1 MTAALVALLAAQ
13 LGAGGTLRAPPD
25 PPAVPDSPEPVR
37 RFTLVAAANDGG
49 RARPR
54 LRYAVADAK
63 RFSAVLQELG
73 GVAAEDAVLVVE
85 PNAAALG
92 AAFGAM
98 RARVRAA
105 GDASRVELVFY
116 YSGHSDEVGLL
127 LGNTVVPYPELRR
140 WIEELGADVR
150 VAVLDSCSSGALTRA
165 KGGIRAPSFLLDG
178 STRVSGHAI
187 LTSSA
192 EDEASQES
200 DRIEA
205 SFFTHALVTGLRGA
219 ADASGDGRV
228 TLSEVYQFAFQE
240 TLARTERTRG
250 GAQHPSYDMELVGS
264 GDLVLTDLRGAGSR
278 LVFPDAIA
286 GKLFVRDGGERLVAE
301 LRKFPGRTMELSL
314 APGEYRVVLADGAAL
329 TTAKVALAAGG
340 RTELLPAAL
349 VTAKRE
355 LTAMRGDGTDF
366 AFVPIDVSIFPPLS
380 FNGDRLTV
388 NRFQVGIIASRT
400 TRLRG
405 VGVAPVLWA
414 DDDVVGAQLGWVGN
428 SARGPVTG
436 VQLASGANVAG
447 ALVGAQLASGLGIVR
462 GDAIGVQGAAV
473 VWTTGRLTGV
483 QGAYGFA
490 FSRAVKGAQ
499 LATVAIAREVRGLQ
513 LGLVPLSE
521 DLAGAQLGLVNIGG
535 SVDGLQLG
543 LVNFAR
549 RSKGFQVG
557 LVNVVSGASDGSS
570 VGILNFVRG
579 GEQRLTL
586 LGDVDGGARWELLL
600 GSRRF
605 HSILGARLQRTEN
618 GERWWGAFGL
628 GARLGGR
635 GRLFVDLDLL
645 GEHVKAVET
654 PHLDATLRALAGWR
668 LASRAAIVAGPT
680 ANLMLS
686 FDEAFAPGAGG
697 LGRDVAWFGA
707 EHGRA
712 SAGFVAGL
720 RM

>member
-13 LGAGGTLRAPPD
+13 LSAGGTQRAPPAD
-25 PPAVPDSPEPVR
+25 SGASEPAR

-73 GVAAEDAVLVVE
+73 GVAAGDAVLVVE

-92 AAFGAM
+92 AAFEAM

-105 GDASRVELVFY
+105 GDGSRVELVFY
-116 YSGHSDEVGLL
+116 YSGHSDEDGLL
-127 LGNTVVPYPELRR
+127 LGNTTVPYSQLRR

-178 STRVSGHAI
+178 STRVTGHAI

-286 GKLFVRDGGERLVAE
+286 GKVFVRDGGERLVAE

-349 VTAKRE
+349 VPAPRE
-355 LTAMRGDGTDF
+355 LTAMRGDGAALAIVPVDF
-366 AFVPIDVSIFPPLS
+366 SIFPPLS
-380 FNGDRLTV
+380 TNGDRMTV
-388 NRFQVGIIASRT
+388 NRFQLGIIASRT

-405 VGVAPVLWA
+405 VGIAPVLWA
-414 DDDVVGAQLGWVGN
+414 EDDVVGAQLGWAGN
-428 SARGPVTG
+428 SSRGPVTG
-436 VQLASGANVAG
+436 IQLASGANVAG
-447 ALVGAQLASGLGIVR
+447 ALAGAQLSSGLGIVR
-462 GDAIGVQGAAV
+462 GDASGVQGAAV
-473 VWTTGRLTGV
+473 VWTDGRITGL
-483 QGAYGFA
+483 QGGYAFA

-513 LGLVPLSE
+513 LGIVPLSE
-521 DLAGAQLGLVNIGG
+521 DLRGAQVGIVNVGEA
-535 SVDGLQLG
+535 VDGLQLG
-543 LVNFAR
+543 LVNVAR
-549 RSKGFQVG
+549 RSKGLQLG
-557 LVNVVSGASDGSS
+557 LVNVATGGSDG
-570 VGILNFVRG
+570 VPLGVLNFVRG

-586 LGDVDGGARWELLL
+586 LADEDGGARSELLL
-600 GSRRF
+600 GTRRF
-605 HSILGARLQRTEN
+605 HSVLGARLQRTAD
-618 GERWWGAFGL
+618 GERWWGVFGL
-628 GARLGGR
+628 GARAGGA
-635 GRLFVDLDLL
+635 GRLFVDVDLL
-645 GEHVKAVET
+645 AERALDEDAPHVGG
-654 PHLDATLRALAGWR
+654 TLRALAGWR
-668 LASRAAIVAGPT
+668 LASRAALVAGPT
-680 ANLMLS
+680 ANVILS

-697 LGRDVAWFGA
+697 GVGREVGWFGA
-707 EHGRA
+707 DRGRA
-712 SAGFVAGL
+712 WVGFVAGL